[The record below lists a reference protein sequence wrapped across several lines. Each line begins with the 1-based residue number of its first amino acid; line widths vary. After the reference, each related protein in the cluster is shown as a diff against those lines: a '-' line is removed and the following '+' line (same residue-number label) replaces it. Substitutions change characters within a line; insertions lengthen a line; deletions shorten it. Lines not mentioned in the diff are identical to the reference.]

1 MRHCALVLVIDG
13 KETMLL
19 AEVAVSLIDFW
30 RLRVDG
36 VRSVSGG
43 LGKG

>member
-1 MRHCALVLVIDG
+1 MRNCALVLVIDG
-13 KETMLL
+13 KESVLL
-19 AEVAVSLIDFW
+19 AKVAVALIDLW